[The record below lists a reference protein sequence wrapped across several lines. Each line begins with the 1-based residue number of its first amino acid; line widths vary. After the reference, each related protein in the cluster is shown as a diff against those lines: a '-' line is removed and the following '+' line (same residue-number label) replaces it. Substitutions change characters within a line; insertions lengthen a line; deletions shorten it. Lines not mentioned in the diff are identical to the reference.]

1 MQFSQIHRY
10 MYSLNTYSNKY
21 IFYTI
26 QLILQYLYQLS
37 QGLSRF
43 CRVDIYISCY
53 AHMYISGSYENLR
66 KHFVARTTNATCL
79 SLSHLHIRYLWTPS
93 YFFHFRICLHSL
105 PFLFKFSVK
114 LLLCNIAIFVQ
125 ILCKIASMQYF
136 S

>member
-1 MQFSQIHRY
+1 
-10 MYSLNTYSNKY
+10 MYL
-21 IFYTI
+21 
-26 QLILQYLYQLS
+26 
-37 QGLSRF
+37 
-43 CRVDIYISCY
+43 
-53 AHMYISGSYENLR
+53 SGSYENLR

-79 SLSHLHIRYLWTPS
+79 SLSHITYTCGHAPS

-114 LLLCNIAIFVQ
+114 FLLCNIAIFVQ

>member
-1 MQFSQIHRY
+1 MKIEENILLLEQQMLQLPVLI
-10 MYSLNTYSNKY
+10 TYY
-21 IFYTI
+21 I
-26 QLILQYLYQLS
+26 
-37 QGLSRF
+37 
-43 CRVDIYISCY
+43 
-53 AHMYISGSYENLR
+53 
-66 KHFVARTTNATCL
+66 
-79 SLSHLHIRYLWTPS
+79 YLWTPS